1 MEVLKRKIQESGV
14 VRPGNILMV
23 NSFLNHQVDI
33 PLLQQIGQEF
43 RRRFDGVPINK
54 IFTIE
59 ASGIGIAAI
68 TAQYFH
74 CNLVFAKKSMATNV
88 GDNVY
93 SATIHS
99 FTHNIDN
106 RVVVDKRFLGKE
118 DNILIIDDFLANGKA
133 LEGLCSVIDQAGA
146 TLQGIGIVVEKGFQG
161 AGDRIRASGVRLES
175 LAIVDQMDPE
185 TNQITFRG

>member
-59 ASGIGIAAI
+59 ASGIGIAA
-68 TAQYFH
+68 
-74 CNLVFAKKSMATNV
+74 MARRTRPL
-88 GDNVY
+88 
-93 SATIHS
+93 SPST
-99 FTHNIDN
+99 
-106 RVVVDKRFLGKE
+106 
-118 DNILIIDDFLANGKA
+118 
-133 LEGLCSVIDQAGA
+133 
-146 TLQGIGIVVEKGFQG
+146 
-161 AGDRIRASGVRLES
+161 RINTPVARNAPTTSCRRAV
-175 LAIVDQMDPE
+175 
-185 TNQITFRG
+185 